1 MRFADRIAIV
11 TGAASGIGEQTVY
24 RFAQEG
30 ATVAIVDV
38 DERGAAEVRQRILDR
53 GFQAVSYPVDVSV
66 EQQVSAA
73 VADIVERYGRI
84 DILFNNAGIGFSS
97 NERYRMA
104 PLVDTPALDW
114 RAILD
119 INLGGVFLFSKYVL
133 PIMEM
138 QRRGVV
144 INNSSVMALS
154 GYPGADAYTA
164 AKGGIIS
171 LTRSMAVQYGP
182 VGIRVNCICPGIIR
196 TPMQGGNENNPEAIA
211 DMSRQIPLRRM
222 GEPKEIADVVA
233 FLASDE
239 ASYLTAAIVPID
251 GGFSG

>member
-1 MRFADRIAIV
+1 LRFVDRITII
-11 TGAASGIGEQTVY
+11 TGAASGIGEQTAY

-30 ATVAIVDV
+30 AMVAIIDV
-38 DERGAAEVRQRILDR
+38 NERAAIEVRQRIVDR
-53 GFQAVSYPVDVSV
+53 GFRAASYPVDVSA
-66 EQQVSAA
+66 EEQVSAA
-73 VADIVERYGRI
+73 VADIMGRYGRI

-104 PLVDTPALDW
+104 PLVDTPAVDW
-114 RAILD
+114 ATIMA

-133 PIMEM
+133 PVMEM
-138 QRRGVV
+138 QKRGVV

-182 VGIRVNCICPGIIR
+182 VGIRVNCLCPGIIR
-196 TPMQGGNENNPEAIA
+196 TPMQGGNENDPGFIA
-211 DMSRQIPLRRM
+211 KMSRQIPLRRV
-222 GEPKEIADVVA
+222 GEPEEIADMVA

-239 ASYLTAAIVPID
+239 ASYVTGAIIPVD

>member
-1 MRFADRIAIV
+1 MRFVDRIAIV
-11 TGAASGIGEQTVY
+11 TGGASGIGEQAAY
-24 RFAQEG
+24 HLAREG

-38 DERGAAEVRQRILDR
+38 DERGAAEVRQRIEAQGLR
-53 GFQAVSYPVDVSV
+53 AASYPVDVSA
-66 EQQVSAA
+66 EAQVSAA
-73 VADIVERYGRI
+73 VSDIVKRYGRI
-84 DILFNNAGIGFSS
+84 DVLFNNAGVGFSS
-97 NERYRMA
+97 NERYTMA
-104 PLVDTPALDW
+104 PLVDTPAPDW

-119 INLGGVFLFSKYVL
+119 INLGGVFLLSKYVL
-133 PIMEM
+133 PVMEA

-182 VGIRVNCICPGIIR
+182 IGIRVNCICPGIIR
-196 TPMQGGNENNPEAIA
+196 TPMQGGSENDPDAVAET
-211 DMSRQIPLRRM
+211 SRQIPLRRM
-222 GEPKEIADVVA
+222 GEPEEIAAVVA

-239 ASYLTAAIVPID
+239 ASYVTGAIIPVD

>member
-1 MRFADRIAIV
+1 MRFVDRLAIV
-11 TGAASGIGEQTVY
+11 TGAASGIGEQTAY
-24 RFAQEG
+24 RFAREG
-30 ATVAIVDV
+30 AMVAIVDV
-38 DERGAAEVRQRILDR
+38 NEQAAAEVWQRIVDQ
-53 GFQAVSYPVDVSV
+53 GFRAASYPVDVSA
-66 EQQVSAA
+66 EEQVSAA
-73 VADIVERYGRI
+73 VADIMERYGRI

-104 PLVDTPALDW
+104 PLVDTPAADW
-114 RAILD
+114 GAILD
-119 INLGGVFLFSKYVL
+119 INLGGVFLVSKYVL
-133 PIMEM
+133 PVMEM

-144 INNSSVMALS
+144 INNSSVMALA

-182 VGIRVNCICPGIIR
+182 VGIRVNCLCPGIIR
-196 TPMQGGNENNPEAIA
+196 TPMQGVSENDPDFIA
-211 DMSRQIPLRRM
+211 EMSRRIPLRRV
-222 GEPKEIADVVA
+222 GEPEEVADTVA

-239 ASYLTAAIVPID
+239 ASYVTGAIIPVD